1 MQRLKDFFLP
11 HLEVTGK
18 STFCGITT
26 SSHEG
31 VVDTAAEGG
40 LIGSIALKRFCHALS
55 QRGSGPQNNLQQKE
69 LVVVLRCWESHCF
82 QSVWA
87 ARTGLECTVVE
98 GEVPLL
104 LPVQLLK
111 HLRVVLDFR
120 KYTFKASC
128 VRRSFPCVS
137 CPVATWSSMCCIFT

>member
-55 QRGSGPQNNLQQKE
+55 HRGLKIVWTQKQSSAKG
-69 LVVVLRCWESHCF
+69 VGGSAAVLG
-82 QSVWA
+82 VA
-87 ARTGLECTVVE
+87 
-98 GEVPLL
+98 L
-104 LPVQLLK
+104 LPIGLGGENGV
-111 HLRVVLDFR
+111 RVHGR
-120 KYTFKASC
+120 
-128 VRRSFPCVS
+128 
-137 CPVATWSSMCCIFT
+137 

>member
-1 MQRLKDFFLP
+1 MSTTDATSGCEDFWLRQFVQERTEANERP
-11 HLEVTGK
+11 PDSDFETASAYK
-18 STFCGITT
+18 SAHGESTSCGITT

-82 QSVWA
+82 QSAWA
-87 ARTGLECTVVE
+87 ARTGC
-98 GEVPLL
+98 
-104 LPVQLLK
+104 
-111 HLRVVLDFR
+111 
-120 KYTFKASC
+120 
-128 VRRSFPCVS
+128 
-137 CPVATWSSMCCIFT
+137 